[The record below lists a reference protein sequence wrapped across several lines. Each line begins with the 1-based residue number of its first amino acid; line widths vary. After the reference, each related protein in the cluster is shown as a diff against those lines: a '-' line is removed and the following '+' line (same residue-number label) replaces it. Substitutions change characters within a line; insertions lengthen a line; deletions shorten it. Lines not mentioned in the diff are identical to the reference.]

1 MKKYRFLIIVII
13 MMISF
18 CFNIYSIRAKNYPF
32 CDISQY
38 GTVSVTAGGNSTEK
52 ADFIVGGENG
62 KVSTLHNSMLTGN
75 MVLDETAKKSQEKE
89 DNNNWWR
96 NGTATITYTIDA
108 GPGGRVSE
116 ITYSLYEDTKLL
128 SYTKVCQSQIEPK
141 LYPNSEVAIVTF
153 KINKGHLAKINLNA
167 KYKAGINDGYVAG
180 GGSGGVSVSVKK
192 GLSGNENMPT
202 HTTNGKEEQ
211 ATSTASAGCTNSDGT
226 GCDDTEKIISSSNAK
241 TEPGTKVGG
250 KKTIITDEKGNII
263 GGSTNNCTDVRVVIN
278 NYWKYV
284 MVLAPVLLIVL
295 ITVDFFKAMASN
307 DADIMKKTVTNVV
320 KRTIAAVILLALPA
334 LLSYILGIFGL
345 PLCI

>member
-1 MKKYRFLIIVII
+1 MNKKKFLIVLVLFFICFYFNMRVI
-13 MMISF
+13 S
-18 CFNIYSIRAKNYPF
+18 AKTYPY

-38 GTVSVTAGGNSTEK
+38 GTVTVTAGGNSTESE
-52 ADFIVGGENG
+52 DFVVGVGDG
-62 KVSTLHNSMLTGN
+62 KVSTNHNSMLTGK
-75 MVLDETAKKSQEKE
+75 MTLDETAKKSQEKE
-89 DNNNWWR
+89 DNNKWWK

-167 KYKAGINDGYVAG
+167 KYKAGINEGYVAG

-192 GLSGNENMPT
+192 GLSNNESMPI
-202 HTTNGKEEQ
+202 HTTNGKEETT
-211 ATSTASAGCTNSDGT
+211 TSASAGCINSDGT
-226 GCDDTEKIISSSNAK
+226 GCDDTEKIVSSSNAK
-241 TEPGTKVGG
+241 TAAGTKVGG

-263 GGSTNNCTDVRVVIN
+263 GGRTNSCTDVRLIIN

-284 MVLAPVLLIVL
+284 MVATPILLIVMMS
-295 ITVDFFKAMASN
+295 IDFFKAMASN
-307 DADIMKKTVTNVV
+307 DADAIKKSINNTV
-320 KRTIAAVILLALPA
+320 KRTIAAVVLLALPA
-334 LLSYILGIFGL
+334 LLSFILGIFGL